1 VAELPFRRWREV
13 EVHHVDLDLGYG
25 PADWP
30 DAYVEE
36 ELARTVAGLDG
47 GDRRRLLAWLV
58 GRAGVPKL
66 GAWRG

>member
-1 VAELPFRRWREV
+1 M
-13 EVHHVDLDLGYG
+13 
-25 PADWP
+25 
-30 DAYVEE
+30 EE